1 MDLRGKKMGVLV
13 SVGPDQANFIHSL
26 RLAETALA
34 QGISVYFYCI
44 DEAVRGLGDAQL
56 QALRARGL
64 KLYACAYGAQK
75 RGLPLGDAAMFAGLT
90 VVSDLM
96 ASTDRFI
103 SFN

>member
-1 MDLRGKKMGVLV
+1 MDLRGKKLGVLV
-13 SVGPDQANFIHSL
+13 SAGPEAANFTHSL
-26 RLAETALA
+26 CLAEAALA
-34 QGISVYFYCI
+34 QGVSVYFYCI
-44 DEAVRGLGDAQL
+44 DEAVRGLDDTRL
-56 QALRARGL
+56 QALRSRGL